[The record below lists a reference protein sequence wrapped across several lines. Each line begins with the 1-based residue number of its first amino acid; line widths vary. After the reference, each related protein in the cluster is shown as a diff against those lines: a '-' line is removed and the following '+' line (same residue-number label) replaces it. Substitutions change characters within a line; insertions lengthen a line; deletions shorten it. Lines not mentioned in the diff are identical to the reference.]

1 MKNSLYDFGFTKL
14 AHSYPLGQTSADF
27 VWCLKEMDSQKVL
40 AKCKV
45 KVTGQSAQNH
55 K

>member
-1 MKNSLYDFGFTKL
+1 MILDSQNS
-14 AHSYPLGQTSADF
+14 HIHIPLGQTSADF